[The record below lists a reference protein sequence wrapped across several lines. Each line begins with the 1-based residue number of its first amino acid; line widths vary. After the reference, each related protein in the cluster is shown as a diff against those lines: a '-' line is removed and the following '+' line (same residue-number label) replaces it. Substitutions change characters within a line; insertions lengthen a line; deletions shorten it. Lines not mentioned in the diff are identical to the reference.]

1 MMKKEGCKLPVKGKV
16 IQRVGIKV
24 ILLTE
29 DGKKG
34 RTELCKGTANVQGL
48 KWAMLGSFEEE

>member
-1 MMKKEGCKLPVKGKV
+1 MKKEGCKLPVKGKV